1 MPDRNDLHRNV
12 PLTNLSIAYRNP
24 ENAYICHLLFPSVD
38 VVRDSDDFA
47 VLDKSGLRRVESRR
61 APRTEAKLADWANSW
76 DSYSCKSY
84 ALGNLIDDDE
94 RDNNNVPGNL
104 DTRMVNNLT
113 DRLWLDWDY
122 RVAVQARNTA
132 IWANSSPSAKWDAAT
147 GTTIFADV
155 NDARSQCKV
164 MKPNTAAM
172 SQATF
177 EALQT
182 APELLELYRYVTG
195 GMLSAEQ
202 IKALFRV
209 DRLLIDKA
217 VINTSTQGQADVID
231 YVWSDDVW
239 MGYVA
244 GSAGIDVMSAGY
256 SFRSQNFQTR
266 KVREELKH
274 SDHFEVSYKQDEKVV
289 AADLGV
295 LLTNT
300 LG

>member
-12 PLTNLSIAYRNP
+12 PLSNLSVAYRNP
-24 ENAYICHLLFPSVD
+24 EDAYICHLLFPFVD
-38 VVRDSDDFA
+38 VVRDSDEFA
-47 VLDKSGLRRVESRR
+47 ILDKSGLRRVDSRR

-76 DSYSCKSY
+76 GDYSCKSY

-94 RDNNNVPGNL
+94 RGNNNVPGNL

-122 RVAVQARNTA
+122 RVAVLCRDTN
-132 IWANSSPSAKWDAAT
+132 IWANSSPTVKWGAAAN
-147 GTTIFADV
+147 TTIFADV
-155 NDARSQCKV
+155 NDARATTKI

-172 SQATF
+172 SQLTF
-177 EALQT
+177 ETLQT
-182 APELLELYRYVTG
+182 APELLELHKYTSG
-195 GMLSAEQ
+195 GMLSVEQ

-209 DRLLIDKA
+209 QRLLIDKA

-239 MGYVA
+239 LGFVA
-244 GSAGIDVMSAGY
+244 ASAGIDVMSAGY

-295 LLTNT
+295 LLTNV
-300 LG
+300 LA